1 MKRCV
6 FFLAVLLAAG
16 LAFAQEGEIKTLTI
30 DECVQIA
37 MDRNPTV
44 VMEEFLNQ
52 KAKWDVWMAGSR
64 FLPNISG
71 NIEYFHSVIGPSSQL
86 RIDPQTGIPV
96 PAQPFEIISWYSS
109 AGVRATQPIF
119 TGGYNAFN
127 YLQSRSLKKSA
138 DFNFEDTKQIT
149 ILLVKERYYNLL
161 KTEKLLEVA
170 QETVRSSD
178 ESYKRAQVL
187 YEVGKAPKSDV
198 LQAKVQVETD
208 RLSLIEAENNFS
220 VAQASLN
227 HVLGFNVDTEI
238 KVVDN
243 LDVPEMEVSYEDAM
257 QNALQD
263 HPSLNKRF
271 YDLRAARA
279 GMFMAISNHLPSFY
293 WYGGYT
299 WRNKRFDQIKDFF
312 DLDYNYYTGVQL
324 SIPIFQGGSRIYT
337 TSKASLDHKSS
348 REALN
353 QTQKDVALEVKQAY
367 FLVQQAKRKI
377 TVTQDAIEAAE
388 EDLRLNRE
396 KYSLGAGTMLDLIV
410 AQVSYTTAQSD
421 HISSLYDYK
430 YYVARLRKA
439 MGKLEK

>member
-161 KTEKLLEVA
+161 
-170 QETVRSSD
+170 
-178 ESYKRAQVL
+178 
-187 YEVGKAPKSDV
+187 
-198 LQAKVQVETD
+198 
-208 RLSLIEAENNFS
+208 
-220 VAQASLN
+220 
-227 HVLGFNVDTEI
+227 
-238 KVVDN
+238 
-243 LDVPEMEVSYEDAM
+243 
-257 QNALQD
+257 
-263 HPSLNKRF
+263 
-271 YDLRAARA
+271 
-279 GMFMAISNHLPSFY
+279 
-293 WYGGYT
+293 
-299 WRNKRFDQIKDFF
+299 
-312 DLDYNYYTGVQL
+312 
-324 SIPIFQGGSRIYT
+324 
-337 TSKASLDHKSS
+337 
-348 REALN
+348 
-353 QTQKDVALEVKQAY
+353 
-367 FLVQQAKRKI
+367 
-377 TVTQDAIEAAE
+377 
-388 EDLRLNRE
+388 
-396 KYSLGAGTMLDLIV
+396 
-410 AQVSYTTAQSD
+410 
-421 HISSLYDYK
+421 
-430 YYVARLRKA
+430 
-439 MGKLEK
+439 